1 MLKEGSERGKRTPK
15 ATDLFVDTSCK
26 MFNVR
31 ALLKRQGHNES
42 VKAFVY
48 HVWLH
53 LRSHYS
59 FCHFVQEFK
68 TGNVDRV

>member
-1 MLKEGSERGKRTPK
+1 MLKEGSERGKRTPN
-15 ATDLFVDTSCK
+15 ATDLFVDASCK

-31 ALLKRQGHNES
+31 ALLQRQWYNES

-48 HVWLH
+48 HVWLN

-68 TGNVDRV
+68 IGNVDL